1 MKVDFELQAGAV
13 RQKLLALPIG
23 LKFLEL
29 LNQFQVLVRQT
40 SVTVEMGVKL
50 LDLRNRRA
58 SYSVFLQ

>member
-1 MKVDFELQAGAV
+1 MKVDFELQAGAFCE
-13 RQKLLALPIG
+13 KLPALPIS

-40 SVTVEMGVKL
+40 SVRVEMGVKQ
-50 LDLRNRRA
+50 LDLRSRRA